1 MTAYERK
8 PNRVDA
14 VLFDRSKGSPEKDGN
29 WHEVV
34 RMLGPYQTDIAM
46 DTEGNE
52 KDYRVFDV
60 STKTWIWVP
69 TNHYVVRDADG
80 KVWIDAKESFEE
92 DFQAVSHNP
101 FPNTYPT
108 PFTGITYGGGVR
120 G

>member
-29 WHEVV
+29 WHVVV

-52 KDYRVFDV
+52 IRVIELTRAEIEAFARLV
-60 STKTWIWVP
+60 GEI
-69 TNHYVVRDADG
+69 G
-80 KVWIDAKESFEE
+80 KMLR
-92 DFQAVSHNP
+92 
-101 FPNTYPT
+101 
-108 PFTGITYGGGVR
+108 GGA
-120 G
+120 